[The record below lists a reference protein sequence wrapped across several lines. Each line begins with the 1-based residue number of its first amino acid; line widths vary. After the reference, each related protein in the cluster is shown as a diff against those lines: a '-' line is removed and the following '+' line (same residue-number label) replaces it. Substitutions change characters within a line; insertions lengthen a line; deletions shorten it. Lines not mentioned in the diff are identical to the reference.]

1 MKFIMKNKEETLLF
15 DRFHIYDALIAVGIA
30 LIVLSLI
37 FFASMFTGT
46 LSMGRA
52 TVIIGILLMTV
63 GGIVT
68 ANGRVM
74 KKKAL
79 GEVDDFYE
87 DYTKKSSVKDN
98 ENSDEEK

>member
-1 MKFIMKNKEETLLF
+1 MKNKEETLLF

-37 FFASMFTGT
+37 FFASMFTGAF
-46 LSMGRA
+46 SMGRA

-87 DYTKKSSVKDN
+87 DYTKKATVDN
-98 ENSDEEK
+98 DEISEEE